1 MKQSLETA
9 DIGDARQECR
19 GVVPRNR
26 LSGVWTKFSDRHDI
40 AQIPSDRQSLSAV
53 PVPLGRSARPG
64 AVEAFVEKEGQPMI
78 YHSCRAAASA
88 SISSAPYSDAP
99 RGAQPPLLD
108 GTPIMLGALLLH
120 AGELPFA
127 NTLSFKKLAF

>member
-9 DIGDARQECR
+9 DIGDARQDAEVWFHINCL
-19 GVVPRNR
+19 GVAENHI
-26 LSGVWTKFSDRHDI
+26 SDRHDI

-53 PVPLGRSARPG
+53 PVPLGWSARPG

-88 SISSAPYSDAP
+88 SISSAPYSGAP
-99 RGAQPPLLD
+99 KGPNRPLLD
-108 GTPIMLGALLLH
+108 ATPIRLGALLLQ
-120 AGELPFA
+120 GRQLPVCQHVVI
-127 NTLSFKKLAF
+127 